1 MSVWLARRLVSL
13 LLRRITV
20 GSLIVVE
27 GDERRVFGSGAP
39 AATVR
44 IDSRGRGRSCCAAAA
59 EWPRPLPKACGTRPI
74 WWR

>member
-1 MSVWLARRLVSL
+1 MSVWLSRRLVLL

-27 GDERRVFGSGAP
+27 GDERLVFGSGAP

-44 IDSRGRGRSCCAAAA
+44 IASSRTWPDAAARQ
-59 EWPRPLPKACGTRPI
+59 PRNG
-74 WWR
+74 